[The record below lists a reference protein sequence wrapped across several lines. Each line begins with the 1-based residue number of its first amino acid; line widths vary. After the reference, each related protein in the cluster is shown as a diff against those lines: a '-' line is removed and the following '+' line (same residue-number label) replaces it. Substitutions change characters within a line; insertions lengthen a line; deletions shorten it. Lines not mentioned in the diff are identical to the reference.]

1 MDTNERKKT
10 EGPEKP
16 DTSVAGK
23 IKEKIARR
31 KRLVMRELE
40 LKRLKRLRKKT
51 RPAYTYCKN
60 CGTELKG
67 MYCHKCGQYALD
79 VEQPFWKYIK
89 QYFEN
94 VYQFDS
100 KVWST
105 LWLLFRRPGF
115 LTNEFNAG
123 KIASYVHPL
132 RLLMFITVLFFL
144 FLFLKLGNEVQS
156 LQEKDMDN
164 LTENLSEGLTD
175 FASEMN
181 IYGEDWYRIADSTGI
196 GDNTATISIVADSTF
211 LAKYPQMFEIVECS
225 PAADP
230 ENAGMDTL
238 AVRIKIPEDILTEYG
253 YAPDDTWRG
262 LPLYK
267 SARVNSSNSKLDIVD
282 DFLGYA
288 SKWIPIMVLLL
299 SPVMASICRFMYRKT
314 GISYMG
320 NFVYVLHLHSF
331 FFIVMSAFLIV
342 GSYLPSQ
349 PDIWMKLLT
358 WTLILYTLYYTTL
371 SSHRVYKGTGWIKCT
386 VKSLLMW
393 ISFLFILA
401 VALIILTILIAA
413 RLES

>member
-1 MDTNERKKT
+1 
-10 EGPEKP
+10 
-16 DTSVAGK
+16 
-23 IKEKIARR
+23 
-31 KRLVMRELE
+31 MRELE

-79 VEQPFWKYIK
+79 VEQPFWKYLR

-100 KVWST
+100 KVWPT

-181 IYGEDWYRIADSTGI
+181 IYGEDWYRDWPILQES
-196 GDNTATISIVADSTF
+196 ATIPQPYPLSPTPPFWQSI
-211 LAKYPQMFEIVECS
+211 LKCLRLW
-225 PAADP
+225 
-230 ENAGMDTL
+230 NAL
-238 AVRIKIPEDILTEYG
+238 
-253 YAPDDTWRG
+253 
-262 LPLYK
+262 LPLIQRMQEWTH
-267 SARVNSSNSKLDIVD
+267 S
-282 DFLGYA
+282 
-288 SKWIPIMVLLL
+288 L
-299 SPVMASICRFMYRKT
+299 S
-314 GISYMG
+314 
-320 NFVYVLHLHSF
+320 
-331 FFIVMSAFLIV
+331 
-342 GSYLPSQ
+342 
-349 PDIWMKLLT
+349 
-358 WTLILYTLYYTTL
+358 
-371 SSHRVYKGTGWIKCT
+371 
-386 VKSLLMW
+386 
-393 ISFLFILA
+393 
-401 VALIILTILIAA
+401 
-413 RLES
+413 E

>member
-1 MDTNERKKT
+1 MT
-10 EGPEKP
+10 EGTEKTQTQEA
-16 DTSVAGK
+16 TSVAEK

-40 LKRLKRLRKKT
+40 LKRLKRIRKKT

-105 LWLLFRRPGF
+105 LWQLFRRPGF

-144 FLFLKLGNEVQS
+144 FVFLKIGNAVDSIEDKDIGTFA
-156 LQEKDMDN
+156 EK
-164 LTENLSEGLTD
+164 LSGSTSEE
-175 FASEMN
+175 FATLNE
-181 IYGEDWYRIADSTGI
+181 YVDWYAYADSADGKGEAARIAV
-196 GDNTATISIVADSTF
+196 VADSSDF
-211 LAKYPQMFEIVECS
+211 AQYPKLFEILECT

-230 ENAGMDTL
+230 ENAGQDTL
-238 AVRIKIPEDILTEYG
+238 VVRINIPEDLLAENG
-253 YAPDDTWRG
+253 YATDKVWNG
-262 LPLYK
+262 LPLYEP
-267 SARVNSSNSKLDIVD
+267 ARDSSSGWEMGYLIDE
-282 DFLGYA
+282 FLGYA

-299 SPVMASICRFMYRKT
+299 SPVMAFVSRVLYRKSRL
-314 GISYMG
+314 SYMG
-320 NFVYVLHLHSF
+320 NFVYVLHLFSF
-331 FFIVMSAFLIV
+331 FFIVTAVYILLAT
-342 GSYLPSQ
+342 YLPLQ
-349 PDIWMKLLT
+349 MKIWT
-358 WTLILYTLYYTTL
+358 WALAIYTLFYTTV
-371 SSHRVYKGTGWIKCT
+371 SAHRVYAGTGWIKDT

-393 ISFLFILA
+393 ISFIIIIA

>member
-1 MDTNERKKT
+1 MGSNGCEKT
-10 EGPEKP
+10 EGTEETRKAI
-16 DTSVAGK
+16 SLAGR

-31 KRLVMRELE
+31 KRLVLREIE
-40 LKRLKRLRKKT
+40 LKRLRRIRKKT

-144 FLFLKLGNEVQS
+144 FVFLKIGNAVHSIED
-156 LQEKDMDN
+156 KN
-164 LTENLSEGLTD
+164 LESFAGKLSGSSSEE
-175 FASEMN
+175 FATLN
-181 IYGEDWYRIADSTGI
+181 KYYDWYAYTDSTEGRGEAARIAV
-196 GDNTATISIVADSTF
+196 VADSSD
-211 LAKYPQMFEIVECS
+211 LAQYPRLFEILECT
-225 PAADP
+225 PATDP
-230 ENAGMDTL
+230 ENAGQDTL
-238 AVRIKIPEDILTEYG
+238 IVRINVPEDILAGNG
-253 YAPDDTWRG
+253 YTTDKVWNG
-262 LPLYK
+262 LPLYEP
-267 SARVNSSNSKLDIVD
+267 SRQNSPSGWEIGYLIDEV
-282 DFLGYA
+282 LGYA

-299 SPVMASICRFMYRKT
+299 SPVMAFVSRVLYRK
-314 GISYMG
+314 SRLKYMAS
-320 NFVYVLHLHSF
+320 FAYVLHLFSF
-331 FFIVMSAFLIV
+331 FFIVMAVYILL
-342 GSYLPSQ
+342 GTYLPSQ
-349 PDIWMKLLT
+349 MKIWT
-358 WTLILYTLYYTTL
+358 WALVIYTLFYTTV
-371 SSHRVYKGTGWIKCT
+371 SAHRVYAGTGWIKDT

-393 ISFLFILA
+393 LSFLVIIA
-401 VALIILTILIAA
+401 IALIILTILIAV
-413 RLES
+413 RVES

>member
-1 MDTNERKKT
+1 MT
-10 EGPEKP
+10 EGTEK
-16 DTSVAGK
+16 TQSQEAKSVVGK
-23 IKEKIARR
+23 IKEKIAGR

-40 LKRLKRLRKKT
+40 LKRLKRIRKKT

-144 FLFLKLGNEVQS
+144 FVFLKIGNAVDSIEDKDIETFA
-156 LQEKDMDN
+156 EK
-164 LTENLSEGLTD
+164 LSGSSSEE
-175 FASEMN
+175 FATLNE
-181 IYGEDWYRIADSTGI
+181 YYDWYAYADSTDGKAEAARI
-196 GDNTATISIVADSTF
+196 AVVADSSDI
-211 LAKYPQMFEIVECS
+211 AQYPKLFEILECT

-230 ENAGMDTL
+230 ENAGQDTL
-238 AVRIKIPEDILTEYG
+238 VVRINVPEDLLAGSG
-253 YAPDDTWRG
+253 YATDKVWNG
-262 LPLYK
+262 LPLYEP
-267 SARVNSSNSKLDIVD
+267 ARDSSSGWEKGYLIDK
-282 DFLGYA
+282 FLGYA

-299 SPVMASICRFMYRKT
+299 SPVMAFVSRVLYRKSRL
-314 GISYMG
+314 SYMG
-320 NFVYVLHLHSF
+320 NFVYVLHLFSF
-331 FFIVMSAFLIV
+331 FFIVTAVYILLAT
-342 GSYLPSQ
+342 YLPAQ
-349 PDIWMKLLT
+349 MKIWT
-358 WTLILYTLYYTTL
+358 WALAIYTLVYTTV
-371 SSHRVYKGTGWIKCT
+371 SAHRVYAGTGWIKDT

-393 ISFLFILA
+393 ISFIIIIA
-401 VALIILTILIAA
+401 VALVILTILIAA